1 MVAVSSKSKNGLYP
15 FSSFLSQ
22 GLCEKIIIWGGWGL
36 MVSLKISWRE
46 DSLDFKDFSL
56 IL

>member
-22 GLCEKIIIWGGWGL
+22 DNEKIIIWGGWGL